1 MFIITL
7 LQIGEIYQFLT
18 QNWQEDKA
26 RITIKNGEEIAFDN
40 VLVDSK
46 MKADTIYRYLL
57 EHWANGKIQIF
68 YNE

>member
-18 QNWQEDKA
+18 QNWQEGKA
-26 RITIKNGEEIAFDN
+26 RITIKNEEEVAFDN

-46 MKADTIYRYLL
+46 MKVDTIYRYLL
-57 EHWANGKIQIF
+57 EHWSNGKIQIF